1 MYRRYER
8 GATGTLERHF
18 PAWESRGRLYKACEA
33 ASQSLRKLVLI
44 KKKKK
49 KEQEAHFSEL
59 SLHRLR
65 IVEEAQGVGAM
76 ECLST

>member
-18 PAWESRGRLYKACEA
+18 PAWESRRRLYKACEA

-44 KKKKK
+44 KKT
-49 KEQEAHFSEL
+49 EQEAHFSEL
-59 SLHRLR
+59 SLHRVR

-76 ECLST
+76 E